1 MPSGLPFSTST
12 TGPYHQAGV
21 VKLITLMRSGLT
33 WMFCAITSVRPDSSA
48 GICDSQGIHSIVR
61 FSTPSQSSTALLIST
76 SMPLASLVLGSRIE
90 CGAITDSPSTMPSSR
105 TRSSEPSAQFSNIGW
120 VSWKNSSACEA
131 AMPAPPNAAARP
143 ARAMIRQRMRQFV
156 LCRPAPDRLTL
167 SQMRVGLLLPA
178 PRQARTRYFSTTA
191 MSGSTPSPGSSGTR
205 M

>member
-12 TGPYHQAGV
+12 TGPYHQAGR
-21 VKLITLMRSGLT
+21 VKLITLTRSGLT

-48 GICDSQGIHSIVR
+48 GICNSQGIHSMRPLLDPQPVEHGVVDLDVDAARLLGVGIEDRMRRDRR
-61 FSTPSQSSTALLIST
+61 FAEHDALLAH
-76 SMPLASLVLGSRIE
+76 PLKRAVGAVLELRLGLLKELLRLRGGSRRR
-90 CGAITDSPSTMPSSR
+90 R
-105 TRSSEPSAQFSNIGW
+105 TRRRGRPDQRSD
-120 VSWKNSSACEA
+120 
-131 AMPAPPNAAARP
+131 NAWA
-143 ARAMIRQRMRQFV
+143 IL